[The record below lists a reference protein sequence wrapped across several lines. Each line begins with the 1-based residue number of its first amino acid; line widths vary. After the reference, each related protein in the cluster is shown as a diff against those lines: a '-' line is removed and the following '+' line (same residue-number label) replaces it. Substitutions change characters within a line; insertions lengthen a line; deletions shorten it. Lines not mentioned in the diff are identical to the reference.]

1 LTQQR
6 IELIKRLRESR
17 QQLLYARQDEYRA
30 VVLAGEEFS
39 PSDAARLVKSGCRVN
54 SWIPAPVTLGAP
66 LPLSDAELTDLY
78 RTNLTVSPEDEK
90 ELSFNLPNPE
100 DLMAPA
106 DFENLMMER
115 DHLSQ
120 QDLRYR
126 EDLWGEEIEER
137 STDELEGLLNSLSVA
152 VRPLGDNEG
161 WALAAISA
169 GREGGGLRAV
179 WEKLLAQVEAVL
191 TESSNA
197 QEFLL
202 QFSPTV
208 PEDCLPGRAGE
219 VADEIS
225 EHLRQGRKLGW
236 LNLLT
241 HSEWKTLIEAARV
254 NQQPPKV
261 SEHFQAISQLVRLRA
276 SRTALRNRWQAQV
289 TSLSGPALLEGD
301 PAPERICRQYSDRIG
316 ECLNWYNTTWSS
328 LEQEMSRVGLNWK
341 ALLLEAAPNH
351 SQHGDLLR
359 IHETVVNKLPSVL
372 RAQKNRLLW
381 GRTEAKILSLS
392 RTLDSFSVNAMSSEV
407 VQRLRVAVKRG
418 AILAYTEAYD
428 RLVEI
433 RNHQKDLIRRG
444 ELLSMLE
451 PAAPAWAAA
460 IRNREAQH
468 AGGVPPGNPTDAWQW
483 RQLHDELERRGRV
496 SLETLQERI
505 DKLGKQLRETTAEL
519 TEKKAWLAQAR
530 RTSLEQRQAL
540 RGWKEFMRRVGR
552 GTGIRAP
559 RLLAE
564 ARKLIPVCQSA
575 VPVWI
580 MPLNRVVES
589 FDPQKNSFD
598 VVIIDEAS
606 QADVM
611 SMAALYLGKE
621 IIIVGD
627 HEQVSPLA
635 VSQRQEEVQQLID
648 EHLTGIPNANL
659 YDGQMSIYDLAKT
672 SFEGMICLREH
683 FRCVSQ
689 IIQFSNYLS
698 YNGDIKPLR
707 DASAVAR
714 RPHTIAYRVEGE
726 GVDAKGVNEQEAYTI
741 ASLLIACT
749 EQPEYEDA
757 SFGVISLVGEQ
768 QAGFIEKL
776 LRRFLPPAEYVR
788 RRLQSGNS
796 ANFQGDERDVMF
808 LSVVDTPGGDGPLS
822 LRREGAQ
829 NLFKKRFNVAA
840 SRARDQM
847 WVVYSLDPEIHLQ
860 PEDIRR
866 RLIMHARDPDAISRE
881 RERQEANVES
891 EFERQVLGRLLQAGY
906 RVTPQWKVGAY
917 RIDLVVEGNG
927 KRLAVECDGDRWHPP
942 EKLQEDLE
950 RQAILERL
958 GWRFARIRGSQFFRD
973 PDTAMRHVFE
983 RIEQLGISA
992 EGMRLTEPEDQMTT
1006 NALKDQIIRR
1016 AAELRRQWRD
1026 AGEDAVIHPG
1036 RGSGSLRSRQ
1046 RKRRGTKTD
1055 SGHDQTQNRD
1065 STAKSGTPL
1074 DEQPPQLPSL
1084 GMRQQRKI

>member
-1 LTQQR
+1 
-6 IELIKRLRESR
+6 
-17 QQLLYARQDEYRA
+17 
-30 VVLAGEEFS
+30 
-39 PSDAARLVKSGCRVN
+39 
-54 SWIPAPVTLGAP
+54 
-66 LPLSDAELTDLY
+66 
-78 RTNLTVSPEDEK
+78 
-90 ELSFNLPNPE
+90 
-100 DLMAPA
+100 
-106 DFENLMMER
+106 
-115 DHLSQ
+115 
-120 QDLRYR
+120 
-126 EDLWGEEIEER
+126 
-137 STDELEGLLNSLSVA
+137 
-152 VRPLGDNEG
+152 
-161 WALAAISA
+161 
-169 GREGGGLRAV
+169 
-179 WEKLLAQVEAVL
+179 
-191 TESSNA
+191 
-197 QEFLL
+197 
-202 QFSPTV
+202 
-208 PEDCLPGRAGE
+208 
-219 VADEIS
+219 
-225 EHLRQGRKLGW
+225 
-236 LNLLT
+236 
-241 HSEWKTLIEAARV
+241 
-254 NQQPPKV
+254 
-261 SEHFQAISQLVRLRA
+261 
-276 SRTALRNRWQAQV
+276 
-289 TSLSGPALLEGD
+289 
-301 PAPERICRQYSDRIG
+301 
-316 ECLNWYNTTWSS
+316 
-328 LEQEMSRVGLNWK
+328 
-341 ALLLEAAPNH
+341 
-351 SQHGDLLR
+351 
-359 IHETVVNKLPSVL
+359 
-372 RAQKNRLLW
+372 
-381 GRTEAKILSLS
+381 
-392 RTLDSFSVNAMSSEV
+392 
-407 VQRLRVAVKRG
+407 
-418 AILAYTEAYD
+418 
-428 RLVEI
+428 
-433 RNHQKDLIRRG
+433 
-444 ELLSMLE
+444 
-451 PAAPAWAAA
+451 
-460 IRNREAQH
+460 
-468 AGGVPPGNPTDAWQW
+468 
-483 RQLHDELERRGRV
+483 
-496 SLETLQERI
+496 
-505 DKLGKQLRETTAEL
+505 
-519 TEKKAWLAQAR
+519 
-530 RTSLEQRQAL
+530 
-540 RGWKEFMRRVGR
+540 
-552 GTGIRAP
+552 
-559 RLLAE
+559 
-564 ARKLIPVCQSA
+564 
-575 VPVWI
+575 
-580 MPLNRVVES
+580 
-589 FDPQKNSFD
+589 
-598 VVIIDEAS
+598 
-606 QADVM
+606 
-611 SMAALYLGKE
+611 
-621 IIIVGD
+621 
-627 HEQVSPLA
+627 
-635 VSQRQEEVQQLID
+635 
-648 EHLTGIPNANL
+648 
-659 YDGQMSIYDLAKT
+659 MSIYDLAKT